1 MTTSSRTKRQRCCKG
16 FVCQL
21 ANLPTWQLGNG
32 QSVQPSRKTCSTA
45 QSARRRGAKRRRRGR
60 NHVAWGTDRFP
71 SCQVPSL
78 NDRSSLAVV
87 TSAALPALPGT
98 SGGHKLVQAGGTSRA
113 ATNAWNAW
121 WRATCSHHSWH
132 QQASRVHPLRANSHN
147 ITDTS
152 DILLVHPV

>member
-32 QSVQPSRKTCSTA
+32 HSVQPSRKTCSTA
-45 QSARRRGAKRRRRGR
+45 QSARRRGAKRRRGR

-98 SGGHKLVQAGGTSRA
+98 SGGHELSCNERLERLVARDLQPPQLAPASQSGSSSPSKL
-113 ATNAWNAW
+113 
-121 WRATCSHHSWH
+121 
-132 QQASRVHPLRANSHN
+132 PPHN
-147 ITDTS
+147 
-152 DILLVHPV
+152 